1 MVKKSIENVLSEELA
16 NADST
21 ELDQNLALALRYYDA
36 ETGDVA
42 AGMSDLVSPDVRDAI
57 ESSMAE
63 IMGAMTTDEPLAV
76 FDPKSPDDVAMAEF
90 ETIAVHRQIM
100 GRNRGSVI
108 IETAVRDAMLQRFG
122 IIKVDGDD
130 EGIFLDVV
138 APENFKWSNDLASP
152 WLNEARF
159 FAERKYYTRAQ
170 LVQEEVSRA
179 KAYEAPTGQPTD
191 EASLVRHLDDF
202 MMATAA
208 REEDE
213 QIECWECYLRNN
225 DKGGYDCYLFVDP
238 SLVLEREWYE
248 FHPYATGVVT
258 IRPHRFDG
266 VSVFDKLQQIQT
278 AKTYMLRQ
286 LATQTKLASQSRL
299 AIRDR
304 GVNPEDLQSD
314 ALNPVI
320 RCKGSPGEE
329 LLPLPIQDVTS
340 QLLSTL
346 QWLDGIRREDGGAS
360 IDMTS
365 PQMQVANESAHAAE
379 RRFSVKELQTQLML
393 KTIGETLIRS
403 LYLLVHATMKQ
414 KMGFTTIK
422 SGSEYYQGDPSQ
434 FPQRTDVQVDM
445 GATLGVRQRRLGAL
459 ATIIQQQNMVLTTGG
474 SGILVTPQ
482 NLYAA
487 QIAFGKLSGINQSEL
502 FWTDPSSPEAQQAAQ
517 MQAQAQ
523 QAQQQAAMQVQE
535 ESIQAAMAIEKY
547 KGENALVKQHM
558 VGEQNREIERLK
570 AEVDYFKAIL
580 DAKST
585 NKELDIQEAQ
595 LILSAAQNKTETADE
610 ASSATR

>member
-1 MVKKSIENVLSEELA
+1 MVTKSIEQILSEELD
-16 NADST
+16 NASST
-21 ELDQNLALALRYYDA
+21 EINQNLALALRYYDA

-76 FDPKSPDDVAMAEF
+76 FDPKSPEDVPMAEF
-90 ETIAVHRQIM
+90 ETLAVHRQIM

-108 IETAVRDAMLQRFG
+108 IETAVRDAMLQRYG
-122 IIKVDGDD
+122 VIRVDGDD
-130 EGIFLDVV
+130 EGIFLEAV
-138 APENFKWSNDLASP
+138 APENFVWSSDLASP

-159 FAERKYYTRAQ
+159 FAERKFYTRAQ
-170 LVQEEVSRA
+170 LVQEDVSRK
-179 KAYEAPTGQPTD
+179 KAYDAPTGQPTD
-191 EASLVRHLDDF
+191 DASLVRHTDEY
-202 MMATAA
+202 MAQAA
-208 REEDE
+208 RDEDE
-213 QIECWECYLRNN
+213 IVECWECYLRNN
-225 DKGGYDCYLFVDP
+225 DKGGYDSYLFVDP
-238 SLVLEREWYE
+238 SMVLEREWYE
-248 FHPYATGVVT
+248 FQPYATGVVT

-320 RCKGSPGEE
+320 RCKGSPAEE

-340 QLLSTL
+340 QLLATL
-346 QWLDGIRREDGGAS
+346 QWMDGVRREDGGAS

-414 KMGFTTIK
+414 KLGFVTIK

-459 ATIIQQQNMVLTTGG
+459 ANIIQQQNMVLTTGG

-482 NLYAA
+482 NLYQA

-502 FWTDPSSPEAQQAAQ
+502 FWTDPRSPEAQQAAQ

-570 AEVDYFKAIL
+570 AEVDYFKAII
-580 DAKST
+580 DAKAT

-610 ASSATR
+610 AASASR